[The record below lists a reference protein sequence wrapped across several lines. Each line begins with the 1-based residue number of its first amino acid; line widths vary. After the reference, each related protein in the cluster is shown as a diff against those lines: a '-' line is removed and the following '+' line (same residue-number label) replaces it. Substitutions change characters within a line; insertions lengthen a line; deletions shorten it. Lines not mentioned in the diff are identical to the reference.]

1 MPYGIVRW
9 FNRKTG
15 AGFIR
20 TDDGED
26 VIFLNGDIRDT
37 DLSLLYKGARVRLDV
52 LMCEYGG
59 LTAINVKAT
68 ELPNG
73 NE

>member
-1 MPYGIVRW
+1 
-9 FNRKTG
+9 
-15 AGFIR
+15 
-20 TDDGED
+20 
-26 VIFLNGDIRDT
+26 
-37 DLSLLYKGARVRLDV
+37 VRLDV

-73 NE
+73 NEWSFHLRIYSLRWRWGSTITGINHVLMMSETEGS